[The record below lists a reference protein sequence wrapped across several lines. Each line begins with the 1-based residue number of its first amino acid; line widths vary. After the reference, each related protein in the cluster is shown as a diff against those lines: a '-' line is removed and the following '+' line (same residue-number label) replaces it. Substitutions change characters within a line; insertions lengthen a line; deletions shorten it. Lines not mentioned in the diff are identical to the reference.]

1 MLRNFQK
8 PGRSLVLSNNGM
20 VASSH
25 SLSSS
30 IGVEILKKGGNAVD
44 AAMAMAFVLPLCEP
58 QSTGYF
64 GDLFCIISQPNDE
77 KFIGL
82 NGSGKSPNHA
92 NSEIL
97 KSNGFKKIPE
107 TNISSITLPGAMK
120 AFESLHNNF
129 CKLDLYEIC
138 KPAITYAEQGVPVS
152 PRVAFDWNYSIGN
165 LKGVAKE
172 FYTKNGASYKIGD
185 LFKAPQQAK
194 VLREF
199 AKNGAKGF
207 YEGEV
212 ANDLISSLNK
222 LGGVHTL
229 NDLKNVSF
237 EYVDPITINFD
248 KHALVELPPNG
259 QGVTAFLI
267 KKMLDR
273 LNISNF
279 DPSSAERVHLE
290 AEVVK
295 IAYIIRNKYI
305 GDPNFYDFELKHF
318 FSDEFIEKY
327 LNQIDL
333 NKANNEINTKWE
345 NHHRDTVY
353 LTVIDKNRQ
362 MVSLIFSIF
371 NSFGSGYASEKF
383 GLLFHNRGAGFTLE
397 SGHPNEL
404 VGNKR
409 PLHTIIPAFLKK
421 DDEFIMPFGVMGGQY
436 QANGHA
442 RLVSNVIDFGMDI
455 QTAIDFPRSFPE
467 NGYLKLE
474 EGYTDKIAKDLEKM
488 GHKILRPDQPIG
500 GAQAIIYDMNND
512 ILIGGS
518 DPRKDGCALGY

>member
-1 MLRNFQK
+1 MIRNFQTS
-8 PGRSLVLSNNGM
+8 GRSTVLSNIGM
-20 VASSH
+20 VATSH
-25 SLSSS
+25 SLASSVG
-30 IGVEILKKGGNAVD
+30 IDILKKGGNAID
-44 AAMAMAFVLPLCEP
+44 SAIAMALMLPLCEP
-58 QSTGYF
+58 QSTGLF
-64 GDLFCIISQPNDE
+64 GDVFCIVKKKENSE
-77 KFIGL
+77 FIGL
-82 NGSGKSPNHA
+82 NGSGKSPSAIDENKA
-92 NSEIL
+92 CLL
-97 KSNGFKKIPE
+97 KKRKLPE
-107 TNISSITLPGAMK
+107 TGVLSITLPGAMK
-120 AFESLHNNF
+120 AFESLHKNYSL
-129 CKLDLYEIC
+129 LDLEELC
-138 KPAITYAEQGVPVS
+138 QPAIHYAKTGVVVS
-152 PRVAFDWNYSIGN
+152 PRVALDWQTSLNN
-165 LKGVAKE
+165 LKGTSQK
-172 FYTKNGASYKIGD
+172 FYTKSGNAYQIGD
-185 LFKAPQQAK
+185 VFLAPQQAF
-194 VLREF
+194 VLEKF
-199 AKNGAKGF
+199 AKYGAKGF

-212 ANDLISSLNK
+212 AKDLISSLNK
-222 LGGVHTL
+222 LGGVHTFD
-229 NDLKNVSF
+229 DLKNVSC
-237 EYVDPITINFD
+237 EYVDPIIID
-248 KHALVELPPNG
+248 YEKHALVELPPNG

-295 IAYIIRNKYI
+295 IAYNIRNKYI

-318 FSDEFIEKY
+318 CSDEFIEKY

-442 RLVSNVIDFGMDI
+442 RLVSNVIDYGMDI

-488 GHKILRPDQPIG
+488 GHKILRPDQPVG
-500 GAQAIIYDMNND
+500 GAQAIIYDMKND

>member
-1 MLRNFQK
+1 MRNFQK
-8 PGRSLVLSNNGM
+8 QGRSLVLSYNGM

-30 IGVEILKKGGNAVD
+30 IGIEILKKGGNAVD
-44 AAMAMAFVLPLCEP
+44 AALAMAFVLPLCEP
-58 QSTGYF
+58 QSTGFF
-64 GDLFCIISQPNDE
+64 GDIFCIISQSNDS

-82 NGSGKSPNHA
+82 NGSGRSPSMA

-97 KSNGFKKIPE
+97 KSDGYKKIPE
-107 TNISSITLPGAMK
+107 TDISTITLPGAMK
-120 AFESLHNNF
+120 AFESLHKNF
-129 CKLDLYEIC
+129 SLLDLKELC
-138 KPAITYAEQGVPVS
+138 QPAIHYAKTGVVVS
-152 PRVAFDWNYSIGN
+152 PRVALDWKISLNN
-165 LKGVAKE
+165 LKGSSQK
-172 FYTKNGASYKIGD
+172 FYTKSGKAYEIGD
-185 LFKAPQQAK
+185 VFFAPQQAY
-194 VLREF
+194 VLEKF
-199 AKNGAKGF
+199 AKYGAKGF

-212 ANDLISSLNK
+212 AEDLISSLNE
-222 LGGVHTL
+222 LGGFHTFD
-229 NDLKNVSF
+229 DLKNVSF
-237 EYVDPITINFD
+237 EYVNPIIIDFE
-248 KHALVELPPNG
+248 KHSLVELPPNG

-273 LNISNF
+273 LNIKDI
-279 DPSSAERVHLE
+279 DPRSSERVHLE

-295 IAYIIRNKYI
+295 IAYNIRNQYL

-318 FSDEFIEKY
+318 CSDKFIEKY
-327 LNQIDL
+327 LNQIDF
-333 NKANNEINTKWE
+333 NKANNEINTNWE
-345 NHHRDTVY
+345 NHHKDTVY
-353 LTVIDKNRQ
+353 LTVVDKNRQ

-421 DDEFIMPFGVMGGQY
+421 KDDFIMPFGVMGGQY

-442 RLVSNVIDFGMDI
+442 RVVSNIIDYGMDI

-467 NGYLKLE
+467 NGCLKLE
-474 EGYTDKIAKDLEKM
+474 EGYSDKVASELENK

-500 GAQAIIYDMNND
+500 GSQAIMYDLKKD

>member
-8 PGRSLVLSNNGM
+8 PGRSSILSKNGM

-25 SLSSS
+25 PISSAV
-30 IGVEILKKGGNAVD
+30 GLDILKRGGNAVD
-44 AAMAMAFVLPLCEP
+44 AAIAMALVLPLCEP

-64 GDLFCIISQPNDE
+64 GDIFCIISQSYDA

-82 NGSGKSPNHA
+82 NGSGRSPSMT
-92 NSEIL
+92 NSGIL

-107 TNISSITLPGAMK
+107 TDISTITLPGAMK
-120 AFESLHNNF
+120 AFESLHKNYST
-129 CKLDLYEIC
+129 LDLEELC
-138 KPAITYAEQGVPVS
+138 QPAIHYAKTGVVVS
-152 PRVAFDWNYSIGN
+152 PRVALDWQISLNN
-165 LKGVAKE
+165 LKGTSQN
-172 FYTKNGASYKIGD
+172 FYTKSGKAYQIGD
-185 LFKAPQQAK
+185 VFFAPQQAY
-194 VLREF
+194 VLEKF
-199 AKNGAKGF
+199 AKYGANGF
-207 YEGEV
+207 YEGEL
-212 ANDLISSLNK
+212 AQDFISSLNR
-222 LGGVHTL
+222 LGGVHTFD
-229 NDLKNVSF
+229 DLKNVSC
-237 EYVDPITINFD
+237 EYVNPIIINFE
-248 KHALVELPPNG
+248 KYALVELPPNG

-273 LNISNF
+273 LNIRNV
-279 DPSSAERVHLE
+279 DPLSAKRVHLE

-295 IAYIIRNKYI
+295 IAYNIRNQYV
-305 GDPNFYDFELKHF
+305 GDPNFYDFDLKHF
-318 FSDEFIEKY
+318 CSDEFIEKY
-327 LNQIDL
+327 LSQIDF
-333 NKANNEINTKWE
+333 NKANNEINTNWE
-345 NHHRDTVY
+345 NYHKDTVY

-371 NSFGSGYASEKF
+371 NSFGSGYASEKY

-421 DDEFIMPFGVMGGQY
+421 KDDFIMPFGVMGGQY

-442 RLVSNVIDFGMDI
+442 RLVSNIIDYGMDI

-467 NGYLKLE
+467 NGCLKLE
-474 EGYTDKIAKDLEKM
+474 EGYSDKVASELENK

-500 GAQAIIYDMNND
+500 GSQAIMYDVKKD